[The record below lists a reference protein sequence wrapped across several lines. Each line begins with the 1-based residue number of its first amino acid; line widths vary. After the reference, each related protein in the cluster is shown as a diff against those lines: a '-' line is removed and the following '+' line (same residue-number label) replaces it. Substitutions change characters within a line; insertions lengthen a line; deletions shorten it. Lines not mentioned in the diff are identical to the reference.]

1 MTEVT
6 IRELRV
12 PPSVDD
18 PSIADLAATTALR
31 NADARLIHGSQAYD
45 VSLAQMLA
53 GWQDQTD
60 EIGIGRVAEID
71 GTVVA
76 SGAVSAPQAEGAR
89 SAYLN
94 VRVREDLRGQGIGST
109 MLAELE
115 SIAHAQ
121 GRTILQNWSEH
132 APVPG
137 PSVRAA
143 TGWGE
148 VPLDATTR
156 FAVRHGYRLE
166 QVYRNSALGLEPEPA
181 DLARLGAD
189 AERAAGADYRHEFWE
204 GPTPDAEVD
213 RLAYLKSRMATDA
226 PSGDLEVEDA
236 PWDADRIRRYEAVD
250 AVGGVRRFMGVIR
263 HVPTGELV
271 ALNEL
276 SVDPADLTLAHQND
290 TLVIREHRGHRL
302 GMWAKC
308 ATLASLRRLAPEVM
322 RIETYN
328 AEENRPMLDINEA
341 MGFVPVLYASEW
353 QKIVTL

>member
-60 EIGIGRVAEID
+60 EIGIGRVAEIN

-115 SIAHAQ
+115 SIAHRA
-121 GRTILQNWSEH
+121 GTYDPAELVRSTRPCPVRRCAPRPDGARCRSMPRRVSRCGTGIGWSRSIATARWASNPSPPISHVWALTPSAPRARTI
-132 APVPG
+132 A
-137 PSVRAA
+137 
-143 TGWGE
+143 
-148 VPLDATTR
+148 
-156 FAVRHGYRLE
+156 
-166 QVYRNSALGLEPEPA
+166 
-181 DLARLGAD
+181 
-189 AERAAGADYRHEFWE
+189 EFWE

-250 AVGGVRRFMGVIR
+250 AVGGVRRFMG
-263 HVPTGELV
+263 
-271 ALNEL
+271 
-276 SVDPADLTLAHQND
+276 
-290 TLVIREHRGHRL
+290 
-302 GMWAKC
+302 
-308 ATLASLRRLAPEVM
+308 
-322 RIETYN
+322 
-328 AEENRPMLDINEA
+328 
-341 MGFVPVLYASEW
+341 
-353 QKIVTL
+353 